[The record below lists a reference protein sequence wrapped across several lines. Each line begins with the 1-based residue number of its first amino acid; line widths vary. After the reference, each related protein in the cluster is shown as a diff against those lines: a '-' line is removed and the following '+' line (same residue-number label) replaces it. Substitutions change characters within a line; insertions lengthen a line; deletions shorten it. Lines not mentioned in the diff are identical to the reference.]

1 MAIIKAY
8 IRVDDSSIAICTDWN
23 DCPVGLF
30 QPQPDWLVESMQD
43 CICRGMSVAP
53 HDQPLFTNYKC
64 KMFRGIDFETSKVS
78 CYY

>member
-1 MAIIKAY
+1 MRTVKAY
-8 IRVDDSSIAICTDWN
+8 VRVDDISIAICTDWN

-43 CICRGMSVAP
+43 CICRGMSIAP

-64 KMFRGIDFETSKVS
+64 KMFADLSLEKMEVI
-78 CYY
+78 CLC